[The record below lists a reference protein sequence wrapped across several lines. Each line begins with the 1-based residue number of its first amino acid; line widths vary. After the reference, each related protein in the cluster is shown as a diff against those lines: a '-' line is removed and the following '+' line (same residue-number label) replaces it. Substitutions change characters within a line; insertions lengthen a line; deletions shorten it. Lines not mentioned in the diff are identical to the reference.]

1 MKAWIPAMTF
11 ALVATAA
18 AYAQDTETTVKSRT
32 TSSGG
37 EAKEVTYTGC
47 IQDGTPSK
55 TFVLAGESKTRTSYA
70 IISSGDMKLQQHVG
84 RKVEVTG
91 LLIPAGDIKT
101 ETTTRIERDDAKD
114 TKIRERVETRNSM
127 PQFRVT
133 SIKDLGERCE

>member
-1 MKAWIPAMTF
+1 
-11 ALVATAA
+11 
-18 AYAQDTETTVKSRT
+18 
-32 TSSGG
+32 
-37 EAKEVTYTGC
+37 
-47 IQDGTPSK
+47 
-55 TFVLAGESKTRTSYA
+55 
-70 IISSGDMKLQQHVG
+70 MKLQQHVG